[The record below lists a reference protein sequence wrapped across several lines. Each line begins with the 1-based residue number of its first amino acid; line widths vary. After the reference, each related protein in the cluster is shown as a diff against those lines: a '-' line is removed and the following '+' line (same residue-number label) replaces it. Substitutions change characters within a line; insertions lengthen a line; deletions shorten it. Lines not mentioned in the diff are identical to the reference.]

1 MFIYTRVCVTVSV
14 CVCVFVI
21 ALNLCKTVSIKAVS
35 FYSLTREYPS
45 IIDRESQ
52 AHINTK
58 HIYISTQTH
67 TRTHTHTRT
76 YTHTHTHTRTHTH
89 THTHTHIHT
98 HNNNNT
104 VQLQG
109 DSIVERF
116 NHSLIIRDTY
126 VCAYLSLYVHAIM
139 YVFVMHMYFYVLFIC
154 VVTYVL
160 VMHQYRYYSYYWYLG
175 INLFYGIG

>member
-1 MFIYTRVCVTVSV
+1 MSVSV

-58 HIYISTQTH
+58 HIYIPTQTH
-67 TRTHTHTRT
+67 TRTHT
-76 YTHTHTHTRTHTH
+76 YTRTHTH
-89 THTHTHIHT
+89 THAHTRTHTHARTHIYTHTYTHT
-98 HNNNNT
+98 HNNNNNNT

-126 VCAYLSLYVHAIM
+126 VCAYLSLYVHAICM
-139 YVFVMHMYFYVLFIC
+139 YL
-154 VVTYVL
+154 
-160 VMHQYRYYSYYWYLG
+160 
-175 INLFYGIG
+175 